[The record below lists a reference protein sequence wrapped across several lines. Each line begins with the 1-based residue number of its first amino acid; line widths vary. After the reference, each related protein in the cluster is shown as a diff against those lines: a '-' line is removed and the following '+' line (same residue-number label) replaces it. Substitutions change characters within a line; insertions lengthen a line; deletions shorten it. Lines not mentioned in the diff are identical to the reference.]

1 MEGSPPEQLS
11 LLYTTV
17 LFLAAAVVAVPLSR
31 RLGLGTVLGFLLAGV
46 ILGPWGLGFVREAE
60 EVLHFSELG
69 VVLLLFLIGLELQPA
84 RLWALRGPVFGWG
97 AAQVVGAGLVLTLA
111 ALALGLSVV
120 SAAIVGLVLALS
132 STAFALQ
139 LLGEKNQLVTPHGQ
153 TAFGILLFQDLAA
166 IPLLAIIP
174 LLSPVAADATGT
186 QSLLA
191 VLKAVAIVAGVIIG
205 GRLLLSRFF
214 RLAAST
220 QTREI
225 LTAASLLVVVGTA
238 LLVQQ
243 AGLSMA
249 LGAFLAGVLLAESEY
264 RHELEADIA
273 PFTGLLMGLFFM
285 AVGMSVDLG
294 VILREP
300 LTVAAVLVGL
310 MATKAALLYALG
322 RVAKLGTASSVDLA
336 LYISQG
342 GEFAFVLF
350 SVAAGA
356 QVLDRE
362 LVGLLIVVVS
372 LSMAATPLLLAL
384 NERVLKLG
392 RREEPPPF
400 DRIDE
405 PANPVIIAG
414 FGRVGQ
420 VIARLLR
427 VKRIPFTALE
437 ASYEQVDF
445 VRKYGNKIYFGDA
458 SRLELLRAA
467 KARQAKVFVLA
478 IEDVE
483 VSIKTA
489 QAVREY
495 CPNIKIYARARNR
508 IHAYR
513 LLDLGVDNVIRE
525 TFFSS
530 TVLARDVLRGLGL
543 SAQESEEA
551 IVTFQRH
558 DEALLR
564 RQHAIYQ
571 DEAQLIASTKAG
583 THELQRLF
591 EQDISIEERQRQAS
605 RDPTPPT

>member
-11 LLYTTV
+11 LLYSTV
-17 LFLAAAVVAVPLSR
+17 LFLAAAVIAVPLAK
-31 RLGLGTVLGFLLAGV
+31 RLGLGMVLGFLLAGV
-46 ILGPWGLGFVREAE
+46 ILGPWGLGFVRDAD

-97 AAQVVGAGLVLTLA
+97 TVQVAATGFVLMLV
-111 ALALGLSVV
+111 ALALGLNLV
-120 SAAIVGLVLALS
+120 SASIIGLALALS

-139 LLGEKNQLVTPHGQ
+139 LLGEKGELATAHGQ
-153 TAFGILLFQDLAA
+153 SAFGILLLQDLAA

-174 LLSPVAADATGT
+174 LLSPTAADTNGT
-186 QSLLA
+186 ESMLA
-191 VLKAVAIVAGVIIG
+191 VAEAVAVISGVIVG
-205 GRLLLSRFF
+205 GRLLLPRLF
-214 RLAAST
+214 RLVAST
-220 QTREI
+220 QAREI

-264 RHELEADIA
+264 RHELEADIE
-273 PFTGLLMGLFFM
+273 PFKGLLMGLFFI

-294 VILREP
+294 IILREP
-300 LTVAAVLVGL
+300 LTVFAVVIGL
-310 MATKAALLYALG
+310 LAIKSVLLYALA
-322 RVAKLGTASSVDLA
+322 RAAKLGASSSVDLA
-336 LYISQG
+336 LYLSQG

-400 DRIDE
+400 DLINE
-405 PANPVIIAG
+405 PVNPVIIAG

-420 VIARLLR
+420 VVARILR
-427 VKRIPFTALE
+427 VKKIPFTALE

-467 KARQAKVFVLA
+467 RVQQAKVFVLA
-478 IEDVE
+478 IDDVE
-483 VSIKTA
+483 MSLKTA
-489 QAVREY
+489 AAVREY
-495 CPNIKIYARARNR
+495 CPKIKIYARARNR
-508 IHAYR
+508 MHAYR
-513 LLDLGVDNVIRE
+513 LFDLGVDNVIRE

-530 TVLARDVLRGLGL
+530 TALARDVLQGLGL
-543 SAQESEEA
+543 TAQESEDA
-551 IVTFQRH
+551 AVTFQRH

-583 THELQRLF
+583 TQELERLF
-591 EQDISIEERQRQAS
+591 ELDVSMEERQRQAGGG
-605 RDPTPPT
+605 R

>member
-11 LLYTTV
+11 LLYSTV
-17 LFLAAAVVAVPLSR
+17 LFLAAAVIAVPLSK

-46 ILGPWGLGFVREAE
+46 ILGPGGLGFVSDAD

-69 VVLLLFLIGLELQPA
+69 VVLLLFIIGLELQPA
-84 RLWALRGPVFGWG
+84 RLWALRGLVFGWG
-97 AAQVVGAGLVLTLA
+97 ALQVAATGFVLMLV
-111 ALALGLSVV
+111 ALALGLSLV
-120 SAAIVGLVLALS
+120 SALIIGLVLALS

-139 LLGEKNQLVTPHGQ
+139 LLGEKNQLATAHGQ

-166 IPLLAIIP
+166 IPMLAIIP
-174 LLSPVAADATGT
+174 LLSPTAADATGT
-186 QSLLA
+186 ESALA
-191 VLKAVAIVAGVIIG
+191 VLEAVAVITAVVVG
-205 GRLLLSRFF
+205 GRLLLPRFF

-264 RHELEADIA
+264 RHELEADIE
-273 PFTGLLMGLFFM
+273 PFKGLLMGLFFM
-285 AVGMSVDLG
+285 AVGMSVDLS

-300 LTVAAVLVGL
+300 LTVVAVVVGL
-310 MATKAALLYALG
+310 LAIKAVLLYALG
-322 RVAKLGTASSVDLA
+322 RAAKLGTSSSVDLA
-336 LYISQG
+336 LYVSQG

-356 QVLDRE
+356 QVLDPE
-362 LVGLLIVVVS
+362 LVGLLIVAVS
-372 LSMAATPLLLAL
+372 LSMAATPLLLVL
-384 NERVLKLG
+384 NEHVLKLG

-400 DRIDE
+400 DFIDE

-420 VIARLLR
+420 VVARILR
-427 VKRIPFTALE
+427 VKKIRFTALE

-467 KARQAKVFVLA
+467 KVQQAKVFVLA
-478 IEDVE
+478 IDDVE

-489 QAVREY
+489 EAVRQY
-495 CPNIKIYARARNR
+495 CPKIKIYARARNR

-513 LLDLGVDNVIRE
+513 LFDIGVDNVIRE

-530 TVLARDVLRGLGL
+530 TTLAREVLHGLGL
-543 SAQESEEA
+543 TAHESEDA
-551 IVTFQRH
+551 VVTFQRH

-583 THELQRLF
+583 TQELQRLF
-591 EQDISIEERQRQAS
+591 EQDVSMEERQRQAGGGS
-605 RDPTPPT
+605 

>member
-1 MEGSPPEQLS
+1 MEGSPPEQIS
-11 LLYTTV
+11 LLYSTV

-46 ILGPWGLGFVREAE
+46 ILGPWGLGFVREAD

-69 VVLLLFLIGLELQPA
+69 VALLLFLIGLELQPA

-97 AAQVVGAGLVLTLA
+97 AAQVMATTFVLMLV
-111 ALALGLSVV
+111 ALAVGLNIV
-120 SAAIVGLVLALS
+120 SASIVGLALALS

-139 LLGEKNQLVTPHGQ
+139 LLGEKNQLGTAHGQ

-166 IPLLAIIP
+166 IPMLAIIP
-174 LLSPVAADATGT
+174 LLSPTAADPTGT
-186 QSLLA
+186 ESLLA
-191 VLKAVAIVAGVIIG
+191 VLKAVAVIASVVVG
-205 GRLLLSRFF
+205 GRLLLPQFF

-220 QTREI
+220 NTREI

-264 RHELEADIA
+264 RHELEADIE
-273 PFTGLLMGLFFM
+273 PFKGLLMGLFFM

-300 LTVAAVLVGL
+300 LTVVIVVVGL
-310 MATKAALLYALG
+310 LAIKALLLYALG
-322 RVAKLGTASSVDLA
+322 RAAKLDTSSSVDLA

-350 SVAAGA
+350 SVAAST

-362 LVGLLIVVVS
+362 LVGLLIVAVS

-384 NERVLKLG
+384 NEHVLKLG
-392 RREEPPPF
+392 RREESPPF

-420 VIARLLR
+420 VVARILR
-427 VKRIPFTALE
+427 VKGIPFTGLE

-458 SRLELLRAA
+458 SRLDLLRAA
-467 KARQAKVFVLA
+467 RVGQAKVFVLA
-478 IEDVE
+478 IDDVE
-483 VSIKTA
+483 VSIRTA
-489 QAVREY
+489 QTVRQY
-495 CPNIKIYARARNR
+495 FPKIKIYARARNR
-508 IHAYR
+508 MHAYR
-513 LLDLGVDNVIRE
+513 LLDIGVDNVIRE
-525 TFFSS
+525 TFLSS
-530 TVLARDVLRGLGL
+530 TALTREVLQGLGL
-543 SAQESEEA
+543 PATESEEA
-551 IVTFQRH
+551 VLTFQRH

-583 THELQRLF
+583 TQELQRLF
-591 EQDISIEERQRQAS
+591 EQDVSMEERQRQAGGGH
-605 RDPTPPT
+605 

>member
-31 RLGLGTVLGFLLAGV
+31 RLGLGTVLGFLLAGA
-46 ILGPWGLGFVREAE
+46 ILGPWGLGFAREAE

-97 AAQVVGAGLVLTLA
+97 ALQVVGTGFVLTLVV
-111 ALALGLSVV
+111 LALGLSLV
-120 SAAIVGLVLALS
+120 SAWIVGLVLALS

-139 LLGEKNQLVTPHGQ
+139 LLGEKNQLATAHGQ

-174 LLSPVAADATGT
+174 LLSPTAADATGT
-186 QSLLA
+186 ESLLA
-191 VLKAVAIVAGVIIG
+191 VLKAVAVIAGVIVG
-205 GRLLLSRFF
+205 GRLLLPRFF

-264 RHELEADIA
+264 RHELEADIE
-273 PFTGLLMGLFFM
+273 PFKGLLMGLFFM

-300 LTVAAVLVGL
+300 LTVAAVVVGL
-310 MATKAALLYALG
+310 IAIKSVLLYALG
-322 RVAKLGTASSVDLA
+322 RAARLGTSSSVDLA

-350 SVAAGA
+350 SVAASA

-362 LVGLLIVVVS
+362 LVGLLIVAVS
-372 LSMAATPLLLAL
+372 LSMAATPPLLAL
-384 NERVLKLG
+384 NEHVLKLG

-427 VKRIPFTALE
+427 VKKIPFTALE

-458 SRLELLRAA
+458 SRPELLRAA
-467 KARQAKVFVLA
+467 KVHEAKVFVLA
-478 IEDVE
+478 IDDVE
-483 VSIKTA
+483 ASIKTA
-489 QAVREY
+489 QAVRQY
-495 CPNIKIYARARNR
+495 SPKIKIYARARNR
-508 IHAYR
+508 MHAYR
-513 LLDLGVDNVIRE
+513 LFDLGVDNVIRE

-530 TVLARDVLRGLGL
+530 TILARDVLRGLGL
-543 SAQESEEA
+543 PAQESEDA
-551 IVTFQRH
+551 VVTFQRH
-558 DEALLR
+558 DETLLR

-571 DEAQLIASTKAG
+571 DEAQLIASAKAG
-583 THELQRLF
+583 TRELQRLF
-591 EQDISIEERQRQAS
+591 ELDVSMEERQRQAGGEG
-605 RDPTPPT
+605 

>member
-11 LLYTTV
+11 LLYSTV
-17 LFLAAAVVAVPLSR
+17 LFLAAAVIAVPLSK

-46 ILGPWGLGFVREAE
+46 ILGPGGLGFVSHAD

-84 RLWALRGPVFGWG
+84 RLWALRGLVFGWG
-97 AAQVVGAGLVLTLA
+97 ALQVATTGFVLMLV
-111 ALALGLSVV
+111 ALALGLSLV
-120 SAAIVGLVLALS
+120 SAFIIGLVLALS

-139 LLGEKNQLVTPHGQ
+139 LLGEKNQLATAHGQ

-166 IPLLAIIP
+166 IPMLAIIP
-174 LLSPVAADATGT
+174 LLSPTAADATGMEST
-186 QSLLA
+186 LA
-191 VLKAVAIVAGVIIG
+191 VIEAVAVITAVVVG
-205 GRLLLSRFF
+205 GRLLLPRFF

-264 RHELEADIA
+264 RHELEADIE
-273 PFTGLLMGLFFM
+273 PFKGLLMGLFFM
-285 AVGMSVDLG
+285 AVGMSVDLS

-300 LTVAAVLVGL
+300 LTVVAVVVGL
-310 MATKAALLYALG
+310 LAIKAVLLYALG
-322 RVAKLGTASSVDLA
+322 RAVKLGTSSSVDLA

-350 SVAAGA
+350 SVAAGV
-356 QVLDRE
+356 QVLDPE
-362 LVGLLIVVVS
+362 LVGLLIVAVS
-372 LSMAATPLLLAL
+372 LSMAATPLLLVL
-384 NERVLKLG
+384 NEHVLKLG

-400 DRIDE
+400 DFINE
-405 PANPVIIAG
+405 PANPVVIAG

-420 VIARLLR
+420 VIARILR
-427 VKRIPFTALE
+427 VKKIRFTALE

-458 SRLELLRAA
+458 SRPELLRAA
-467 KARQAKVFVLA
+467 KVQQAKVFVLA
-478 IEDVE
+478 IDDVE
-483 VSIKTA
+483 ISIKTA
-489 QAVREY
+489 EAVRQY

-513 LLDLGVDNVIRE
+513 LFDIGVDNVIRE

-530 TVLARDVLRGLGL
+530 TTLAREVLHGLGL
-543 SAQESEEA
+543 TAHESEDA
-551 IVTFQRH
+551 VVTFQRH

-583 THELQRLF
+583 TQELQRLF
-591 EQDISIEERQRQAS
+591 EQDVSMEERQRQAGGGS
-605 RDPTPPT
+605 